1 MSKRHKTLW
10 HVDSRNT
17 LALSRGKARQG
28 KFDRSVA
35 RDWLGLLFFLSFELE
50 KFSTPVVQ

>member
-10 HVDSRNT
+10 QVDSRNT